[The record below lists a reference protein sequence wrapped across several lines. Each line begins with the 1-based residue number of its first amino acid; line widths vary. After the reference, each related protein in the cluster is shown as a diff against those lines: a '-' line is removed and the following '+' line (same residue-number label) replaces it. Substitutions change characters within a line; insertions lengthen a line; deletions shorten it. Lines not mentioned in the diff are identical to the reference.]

1 MGLPIFMIRKTSVY
15 IFVKIFRFFKKIIV
29 ELC

>member
-1 MGLPIFMIRKTSVY
+1 MIWKASVY
-15 IFVKIFRFFKKIIV
+15 IFVKIFRFFKKIIE